1 MLERLNITV
10 IRYVTLIIVIKTNMS
25 WATIVITESMVTPTL
40 PEHHLKENS
49 NKAQGP
55 LLLDNAITLTHSVL
69 EVPSCYSRYSL
80 EPANN
85 FIKLYKSLIRPGSLS
100 TACQNPWIIPDTA
113 PYLRQILLNS
123 RSRPAGQ

>member
-69 EVPSCYSRYSL
+69 EVPSCYSRYSCIGRATAADFDL
-80 EPANN
+80 LRDVFSGPRTNSDNKKGENPAV
-85 FIKLYKSLIRPGSLS
+85 LLS
-100 TACQNPWIIPDTA
+100 QH
-113 PYLRQILLNS
+113 
-123 RSRPAGQ
+123 